1 MSDVLLR
8 KGYFLQYPFFV
19 SFSLRKFYLDFKD
32 EKDVIDSDFIINP
45 KLFKNKYLIDL
56 LMDYFMDFI
65 RLVDEKYKIGCHDYL
80 FICDDKMNRLNLD
93 EKLRDVY
100 NNLFLNLYKFYKD
113 DEKRKI
119 IFCKHNNADINT
131 WKYVLK
137 NEIFFDNFREIGR
150 DEKEKENEKMKNE
163 KKKEKRVLKVNLNT
177 LEDCKNWI
185 MDNM

>member
-32 EKDVIDSDFIINP
+32 EKDVIDDNENDFKINP

-56 LMDYFMDFI
+56 FMDYFMDFI
-65 RLVDEKYKIGCHDYL
+65 KIIYEKYKIDCHDYL
-80 FICDDKMNRLNLD
+80 FICDDKINRLKD

-100 NNLFLNLYKFYKD
+100 NNLFLNLYKFYKK

-119 IFCKHNNADINT
+119 IFCKHKNANMDV

-137 NEIFFDNFREIGR
+137 NEIFFDNFREISWEGN
-150 DEKEKENEKMKNE
+150 D
-163 KKKEKRVLKVNLNT
+163 EKRVLKVDLNT
-177 LEDCKNWI
+177 LTDCKNWI
-185 MDNM
+185 VNNL

>member
-32 EKDVIDSDFIINP
+32 EKDVIDDDENENDFKINP
-45 KLFKNKYLIDL
+45 KLFNNNSLNDL
-56 LMDYFMDFI
+56 LVDYFMDFI
-65 RLVDEKYKIGCHDYL
+65 EIIYEKYKIKCCDYL
-80 FICDDKMNRLNLD
+80 FICNDMENLKSRLKD

-100 NNLFLNLYKFYKD
+100 NNLFLNLYLIFKK

-119 IFCKHNNADINT
+119 VFCKHKNADVNA

-137 NEIFFDNFREIGR
+137 NEMFFDNFREINF
-150 DEKEKENEKMKNE
+150 EKERN
-163 KKKEKRVLKVNLNT
+163 EKRVLKFDLNT

-185 MDNM
+185 IDNL